1 MTVRPTSAKSDMS
14 CIDSDAH
21 LGPVQTDSEQDF
33 IIQAVMHVL
42 PFKPG
47 REENKTNSGMPE
59 VFVLHKARLPGLFSA
74 TASWMNDSGNRTG

>member
-1 MTVRPTSAKSDMS
+1 MTVHPVGAKSDMS

-21 LGPVQTDSEQDF
+21 LALFRLTQSRIF

-47 REENKTNSGMPE
+47 REEDKTNSGMPE
-59 VFVLHKARLPGLFSA
+59 VFVFHKARLPGLFLQQPA
-74 TASWMNDSGNRTG
+74 G